1 MGGVLVAQADTRMLE
16 RLIGREALETLI
28 SVAGGLAL
36 RIPKN
41 PPLDGPL
48 AELPLPAQEAL
59 AAYAGGDVL
68 YIPKCDG
75 AARAARDREI
85 VALYDAG
92 GSVKEIARRFHLTER
107 WVYEILRRPIEDRQG
122 TLF

>member
-1 MGGVLVAQADTRMLE
+1 MLE

-28 SVAGGLAL
+28 SLAGGLAI

-48 AELPLPAQEAL
+48 AELPLPAQAAL
-59 AAYAGGDVL
+59 ARHFGGDVV
-68 YIPKCDG
+68 YVPKCDA

-92 GSVKEIARRFHLTER
+92 VSVKEIARRYRLTER
-107 WVYEILRRPIEDRQG
+107 WVYEILGRPAPQVAQG
-122 TLF
+122 ELF

>member
-1 MGGVLVAQADTRMLE
+1 MIADTTELVRVV
-16 RLIGREALETLI
+16 GQEAAATLVQ
-28 SVAGGLAL
+28 VAGGLAL

-48 AELPLPAQEAL
+48 AELPPPVQEAL
-59 AAYAGGDVL
+59 ARYAGGDVL

-92 GSVKEIARRFHLTER
+92 VSVKEIARRYRLTER
-107 WVYEILRRPIEDRQG
+107 WVYEILGRPVEDRQG
-122 TLF
+122 ELF

>member
-1 MGGVLVAQADTRMLE
+1 MIADTSYLE

-28 SVAGGLAL
+28 SVAGGLAI
-36 RIPKN
+36 RIPKR

-48 AELPLPAQEAL
+48 AELPLPAQAAL
-59 AAYAGGDVL
+59 ARYAGGDTL

-75 AARAARDREI
+75 AARSARNREI

-92 GSVKEIARRFHLTER
+92 HSVKELARRFGLTER
-107 WVYEILRRPIEDRQG
+107 WVYEILGRQAEDAQG
-122 TLF
+122 RLF